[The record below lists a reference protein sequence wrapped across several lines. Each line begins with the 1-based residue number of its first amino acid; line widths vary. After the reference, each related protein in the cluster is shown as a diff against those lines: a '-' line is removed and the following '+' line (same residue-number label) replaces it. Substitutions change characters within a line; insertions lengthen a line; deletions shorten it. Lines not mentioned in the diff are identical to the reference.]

1 MIFKLIMIRVMVMII
16 MIMIVITMIKNM
28 LIRTNLAQR
37 LKEWQENI
45 LDEPNLGSW
54 LRHSVPEDYDEYHMM
69 MTMMM
74 NMIS

>member
-1 MIFKLIMIRVMVMII
+1 MII
-16 MIMIVITMIKNM
+16 MITMIMNM

-37 LKEWQENI
+37 LKEWKENI

-74 NMIS
+74 SIL